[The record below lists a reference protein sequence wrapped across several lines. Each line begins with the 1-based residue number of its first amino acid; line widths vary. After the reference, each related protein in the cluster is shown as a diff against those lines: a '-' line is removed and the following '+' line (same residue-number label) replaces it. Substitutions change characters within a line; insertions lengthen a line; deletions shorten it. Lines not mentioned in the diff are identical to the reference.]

1 MARAKLTVKST
12 TYKRKAWT
20 DRYGNRHSATTVTR
34 KSHKIKDR
42 GELGRTPKRKRW
54 FDPETHTGWD
64 KDFPMAKRR
73 RLVLKAHGR
82 DLLASARGLQAL
94 ANVQKR
100 INPEVSRKAR
110 ADALYFFKKYEKSKR
125 K

>member
-1 MARAKLTVKST
+1 MARAKLRVKST

-20 DRYGNRHSATTVTR
+20 DRYGHRHSATTVTR
-34 KSHKIKDR
+34 KSHKIEDR
-42 GELGRTPKRKRW
+42 GKLGRTPKKERW

-73 RLVLKAHGR
+73 RLVLKAHGG
-82 DLLASARGLQAL
+82 DLLASGRGMQAL
-94 ANVQKR
+94 ANVSTDQKTR
-100 INPEVSRKAR
+100 QEARK
-110 ADALYFFKKYEKSKR
+110 DALYFFKKYKESKR